1 MTAQE
6 QAEAATGSGPKSR
19 PTSRLRGGAVMMLG
33 SLASRA
39 TGFVRGAV
47 VVAALGTALL
57 GDAYNV
63 ANTVPNI
70 VYILLIGGALNS
82 VFVPELVRAAK
93 EHADGGV
100 AYTDRLLCLTALT
113 AITTFAVVAAPW
125 VVSAYTDYAGSQRDL
140 TVALARY
147 CLPQILF
154 YGVFT
159 VLGQVLNAR
168 DRFGAMMWTPVL
180 NNVTVIAVFGLY
192 LAIARTASTAGEVTD
207 GQLLLLGAGST
218 AGIAVQALALLP
230 SLRAAGFRW
239 RPRFDWRG
247 SGLGR
252 PVRAAVWTLLLVLA
266 NQVAYW
272 VVTRLSTSAGVRA
285 VAEGVTEGVGYTAYS
300 SAYQLWVVPQGI
312 ITVSLVT
319 ALLPRMSRA
328 AADGDLTHVAAG
340 LSRTLRTT
348 AVAIVPAA
356 FLFLVLAPQLAGLA
370 YQYGQVS
377 DADARAIG
385 WVLAAFAPGL
395 AAFSAQYVLSR
406 GFYAL
411 GDTRTPFLLTLVIAG
426 VNAGLSATSYAL
438 LPARWAVTG
447 IAAAYAIACTAGL
460 CCTALVLRRRLG
472 RPLERV
478 LGTHLRLGVAC
489 LPGAALAYAASDW
502 FTERLGDGLAG
513 DVSGL
518 VAGAAV
524 IGLCVVVLARPLR
537 IPEVGQL
544 VAPLTRRIGA
554 SGRRVVSGTTPP
566 DVEERQP
573 DLDLHRQVGRLG
585 GLPRRHVRPGVR
597 VRGRDQGGDR
607 RPEILHRQ
615 VPERDL
621 DQDLVQPS
629 TPSRSWSSEPPA
641 APPSPPT
648 ASSTSSGRATS
659 GPGPRRRRDTGPR
672 CTPASALPAE
682 KAHPCGG
689 HRRSGA
695 ARRARHQ

>member
-6 QAEAATGSGPKSR
+6 QAEAATGSDPKSR
-19 PTSRLRGGAVMMLG
+19 STPRLRGGAVMMLG

-93 EHADGGV
+93 EHADGGA
-100 AYTDRLLCLTALT
+100 AYTDRLLTLCLTALT
-113 AITTFAVVAAPW
+113 AITTLAVLAAPW
-125 VVSAYTDYAGSQRDL
+125 IVSAYTDYTGAQRDL

-147 CLPQILF
+147 CLPQIFF

-180 NNVTVIAVFGLY
+180 NNVAVIAVFGLY
-192 LAIARTASTAGEVTD
+192 LVIARTASTAGEVTD
-207 GQLLLLGAGST
+207 GQLLLLGLGST

-252 PVRAAVWTLLLVLA
+252 PVRAAVWTLLLVLV

-272 VVTRLSTSAGVRA
+272 VVTRLSTSAAVRA

-328 AADGDLTHVAAG
+328 ATDGDLAQVSAG

-348 AVAIVPAA
+348 AVAIVPAV

-426 VNAGLSATSYAL
+426 VNAGLSVASYVV

-472 RPLERV
+472 RPLDRA

-489 LPGAALAYAASDW
+489 LPGAVLAYAVSGW
-502 FTERLGDGLAG
+502 FTDRLGNGLPG
-513 DVSGL
+513 DASGL
-518 VAGAAV
+518 LLGAAV
-524 IGLCVVVLARPLR
+524 IGLSVVVLARPLR
-537 IPEVGQL
+537 IPEVGEL
-544 VAPLTRRIGA
+544 VAPLTRRFGA
-554 SGRRVVSGTTPP
+554 SGRR
-566 DVEERQP
+566 R
-573 DLDLHRQVGRLG
+573 
-585 GLPRRHVRPGVR
+585 
-597 VRGRDQGGDR
+597 RGR
-607 RPEILHRQ
+607 
-615 VPERDL
+615 
-621 DQDLVQPS
+621 
-629 TPSRSWSSEPPA
+629 
-641 APPSPPT
+641 
-648 ASSTSSGRATS
+648 
-659 GPGPRRRRDTGPR
+659 
-672 CTPASALPAE
+672 
-682 KAHPCGG
+682 
-689 HRRSGA
+689 
-695 ARRARHQ
+695 